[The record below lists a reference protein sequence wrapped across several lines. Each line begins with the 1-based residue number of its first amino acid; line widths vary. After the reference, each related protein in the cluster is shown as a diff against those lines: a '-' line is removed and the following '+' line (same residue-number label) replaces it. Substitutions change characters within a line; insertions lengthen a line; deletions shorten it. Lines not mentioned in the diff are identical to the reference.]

1 MGDTFASKALRFSR
15 ILKEGDQTHFC
26 CAAAQ
31 DSEKWT
37 RKGIECW
44 EGDGIVL
51 VRQSA
56 GESRQ
61 RIEETFSFK
70 VLI

>member
-1 MGDTFASKALRFSR
+1 MGDKFASKA
-15 ILKEGDQTHFC
+15 LKEGDQTHFS

-31 DSEKWT
+31 DSEKWA

-44 EGDGIVL
+44 EGDGRVV

-56 GESRQ
+56 GGSRQ
-61 RIEETFSFK
+61 RIEETFSSK